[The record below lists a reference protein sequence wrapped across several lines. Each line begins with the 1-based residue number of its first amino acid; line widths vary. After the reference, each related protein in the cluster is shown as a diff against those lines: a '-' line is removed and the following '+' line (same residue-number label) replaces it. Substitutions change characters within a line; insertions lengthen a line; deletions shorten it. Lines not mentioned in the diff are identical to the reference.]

1 MESLWLK
8 LVEAFDW
15 VILRIT
21 LIVETIFNT
30 VWDMLKDFLIYV
42 FDAVLELAISILN
55 TVALSF
61 DWNPSEYINGLP
73 SEVTNVL
80 GLIGL
85 GEATVIITGA
95 ILVRLILQLIP
106 FTRLGS

>member
-15 VILRIT
+15 LILRIT

-30 VWDMLKDFLIYV
+30 VWDMLKDFLIYCV
-42 FDAVLELAISILN
+42 DALLELGISILN
-55 TVALSF
+55 GLALSF

-73 SEVTNVL
+73 SDVTNVL
-80 GLIGL
+80 GLVGL

-95 ILVRLILQLIP
+95 ILVRLVLQLIP